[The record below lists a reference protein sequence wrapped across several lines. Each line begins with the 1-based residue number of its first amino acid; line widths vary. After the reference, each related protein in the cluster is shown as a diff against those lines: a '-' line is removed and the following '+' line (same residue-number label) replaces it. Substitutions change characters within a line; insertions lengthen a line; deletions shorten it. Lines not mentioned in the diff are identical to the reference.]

1 MPAAPMQQAPA
12 QTYGQG
18 APAYPVQYPWP
29 SATAPAPL
37 LSPYP
42 GAAAAGTD
50 PSLSTARQASGGQR
64 LQEALGNYRSLIAK
78 GDDSPTVF
86 GEMGNVLLAA
96 GRQQE
101 AAQAY
106 YEASTRLIE
115 MGQPGSVY
123 LMLSYIET
131 YDPLLGAIL
140 NRRLA
145 SLPRSLN

>member
-1 MPAAPMQQAPA
+1 
-12 QTYGQG
+12 YQG
-18 APAYPVQYPWP
+18 APA
-29 SATAPAPL
+29 
-37 LSPYP
+37 
-42 GAAAAGTD
+42 AAAD
-50 PSLSTARQASGGQR
+50 PMLSSGRQASGGQR
-64 LQEALGNYRSLIAK
+64 FQEALSSYRTLIAK
-78 GDDSPTVF
+78 GDDSPTVY